1 MLKNITLVA
10 LHLLLVFGVYVFIEY
25 PELRAYVLLMQTVIA
40 IVLLRLVGDG
50 DKSLPCESPLIIKG
64 VKNV

>member
-1 MLKNITLVA
+1 MLKNITLVV

-25 PELRAYVLLMQTVIA
+25 PELRTNIFLMQTVVA

-50 DKSLPCESPLIIKG
+50 DKALPCENPLIVKG

>member
-10 LHLLLVFGVYVFIEY
+10 LLLLLVFGVYVFIEY

-40 IVLLRLVGDG
+40 ILLCFNFSITTSCSISKELSNE
-50 DKSLPCESPLIIKG
+50 KST
-64 VKNV
+64 NH